1 MDGLAAHSADDTH
14 SSGVGIHAT
23 QTTITLMTA
32 IAHDRPID
40 QSVVI
45 TSGSSSIEGDWTVPL
60 HPRGTV
66 IITNGAGCS
75 RFARRNRDVARR
87 LYDDGF
93 ATLLVDL
100 LSHDEE
106 QEDALTG
113 ALRLDVNMLAERIM
127 AATEWVKDETEV
139 AHLPVGH
146 LASGVA
152 AAAALVADTRL
163 PGLVEAIVS
172 RGGRPDL
179 AGIRLYKVAPPVLL
193 IAGSADVQNLEL
205 NRWALRRLNC
215 EKSLVTVPNA
225 TSRFE
230 EPGTFA
236 AMTGLA
242 TSWFKRVMKLPRP
255 AAVGSIFSMSWTE
268 RKLGLLTP

>member
-1 MDGLAAHSADDTH
+1 
-14 SSGVGIHAT
+14 
-23 QTTITLMTA
+23 MTA
-32 IAHDRPID
+32 ISHDRPID
-40 QSVVI
+40 QSVEI
-45 TSGSSSIEGDWTVPL
+45 AAGSTSIDGDWTVPL
-60 HPRGTV
+60 RPRGTV

-113 ALRLDVNMLAERIM
+113 ALRLDVDMLAERIT

-152 AAAALVADTRL
+152 SAAALVADVQS
-163 PGLVEAIVS
+163 PGQIDAIAS

-179 AGIRLYKVAPPVLL
+179 ASIRLYKVAPPVLL
-193 IAGSADVQNLEL
+193 IAGSADSQNLEL

-236 AMTGLA
+236 AMTDLA
-242 TSWFKRVMKLPRP
+242 ASWFKRVMKLPRP
-255 AAVGSIFSMSWTE
+255 AANLSIFSMSWTE
-268 RKLGLLTP
+268 RKLGVLTP

>member
-1 MDGLAAHSADDTH
+1 
-14 SSGVGIHAT
+14 
-23 QTTITLMTA
+23 MTA
-32 IAHDRPID
+32 ISHDRPID

-45 TSGSSSIEGDWTVPL
+45 TSGATSIEGDWTVPL
-60 HPRGTV
+60 RPRGTV
-66 IITNGAGCS
+66 IITNSAGCS
-75 RFARRNRDVARR
+75 RFAKRNRDAARR

-106 QEDALTG
+106 VEDALTG
-113 ALRLDVNMLAERIM
+113 ALRLDVDMLAERVM
-127 AATEWVKDETEV
+127 LATEWVKDETEV

-146 LASGVA
+146 LASGIASA
-152 AAAALVADTRL
+152 AVLVADTQCS
-163 PGLVEAIVS
+163 GLIDAIVS

-179 AGIRLYKVAPPVLL
+179 ASIRLYRVAPPVLL
-193 IAGSADVQNLEL
+193 IAGGAEVRNLEL
-205 NRWALRRLNC
+205 NRWALRRMNC
-215 EKSLVTVPNA
+215 EKRLATVPNA

-236 AMTGLA
+236 AMTELA
-242 TSWFKRVMKLPRP
+242 ASWFKRTMKLPTR
-255 AAVGSIFSMSWTE
+255 ATSSIFSRSWTE